1 MISLRPY
8 QHEAIEAVRAAAK
21 RGVRRPLIGLPT
33 GTGKTVVF
41 SAIVQ
46 AAAKKGSRCLILAH
60 RDELLT
66 QSEEK
71 LTAVA
76 PELALST
83 GFVKAKLND
92 HHTPVVIASVQTLS
106 RSNRLAQIVD
116 PFDIVIVDEAHH
128 AAADSYMRVLDGL
141 GSFRETG
148 GPLTIGVTATPQR
161 ADGKDLGATWQEIV
175 YHRDMLSMMREGYLC
190 DLRGIRVKLGGLDLS
205 DVRTTGGDYNDA
217 DLEEALEAAD
227 APEHGVRAWHKYC
240 AGRKTICFTPT
251 IALAQMV
258 AAEFRETGVAARA
271 LSGKTPLEER
281 REMLRRFK
289 TGEVQV
295 IANAQVLTEGFDEPS
310 VECVMIARPT
320 KSQGMYVQMV
330 GRGTRI
336 APGKKDCIVLDIVGA
351 TDRLDL
357 TTLPRLFGL
366 DEEGEQDTTEK
377 VDADTDGEDSG
388 SVLDW
393 SERDEKKSGR
403 ITARQVELFARQEIA
418 WVRAD
423 DGLWVLSIGNQSH
436 IQLVAD
442 DDRWDVILDRKDYGR
457 TYLAKGLDQGYAMGT
472 AEDYARQN
480 GASSNLVSRN
490 AAWRE
495 GPASEKQVAALRRM
509 KVSVPHGISRGEASD
524 LLGAAV
530 ARFKRRDG

>member
-1 MISLRPY
+1 
-8 QHEAIEAVRAAAK
+8 
-21 RGVRRPLIGLPT
+21 
-33 GTGKTVVF
+33 
-41 SAIVQ
+41 
-46 AAAKKGSRCLILAH
+46 
-60 RDELLT
+60 
-66 QSEEK
+66 
-71 LTAVA
+71 
-76 PELALST
+76 
-83 GFVKAKLND
+83 
-92 HHTPVVIASVQTLS
+92 
-106 RSNRLAQIVD
+106 
-116 PFDIVIVDEAHH
+116 
-128 AAADSYMRVLDGL
+128 
-141 GSFRETG
+141 
-148 GPLTIGVTATPQR
+148 
-161 ADGKDLGATWQEIV
+161 
-175 YHRDMLSMMREGYLC
+175 
-190 DLRGIRVKLGGLDLS
+190 
-205 DVRTTGGDYNDA
+205 
-217 DLEEALEAAD
+217 
-227 APEHGVRAWHKYC
+227 
-240 AGRKTICFTPT
+240 
-251 IALAQMV
+251 
-258 AAEFRETGVAARA
+258 
-271 LSGKTPLEER
+271 
-281 REMLRRFK
+281 MLRRFK